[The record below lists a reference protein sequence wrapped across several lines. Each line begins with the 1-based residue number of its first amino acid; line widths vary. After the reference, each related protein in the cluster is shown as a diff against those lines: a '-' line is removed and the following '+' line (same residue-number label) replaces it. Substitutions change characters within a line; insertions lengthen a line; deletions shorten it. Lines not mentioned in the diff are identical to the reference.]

1 MSILHGVVEQTCS
14 NESCRVS
21 HIDHEQSTNL
31 VGNLTHA
38 LVVPLT
44 TVSRSATDDELRLV
58 LKSQLFHLVVVD
70 ASGLAV
76 QVVANGVVENTTC
89 VHMRTVR
96 QVASVIEVHAHERV
110 AGFQHR

>member
-14 NESCRVS
+14 DKSCRVS

-44 TVSRSATDDELRLV
+44 AVCRTTTDNQLGLIFD
-58 LKSQLFHLVVVD
+58 SQLLHLVVVHTT
-70 ASGLAV
+70 SLLIQIITYGL
-76 QVVANGVVENTTC
+76 VENTRG
-89 VHMRTVR
+89 VDERTV
-96 QVASVIEVHAHERV
+96 
-110 AGFQHR
+110 